1 MKKTKISA
9 SFLFLCVAII
19 LTSLAFFY
27 QKGNT
32 TDGTEG
38 SDSPDKENILKPSAS
53 NESDESVNDVD
64 ASEHSQ
70 SSHAEIDYSTYEST
84 TLGISISY
92 PAALQD
98 IMAIAEGESYEGFIS
113 GQLNPIT
120 CIYLY
125 PAEDTTYSQD
135 TIIAQIYWLPAEEKG
150 PEASYGQCVTL
161 ATAKDGSRCI
171 CHLPMNV
178 KLQYQTAENYNLD
191 RWNIYNTIEQSLL
204 NGEFTATLWETIE
217 TLSHI

>member
-1 MKKTKISA
+1 MKKLKISA
-9 SFLFLCVAII
+9 SFLCLCVVII

-32 TDGTEG
+32 TDGTVG
-38 SDSPDKENILKPSAS
+38 SDSPDKENTLKPSVS
-53 NESDESVNDVD
+53 KGSDEFVNDAD

-135 TIIAQIYWLPAEEKG
+135 SIIAQIYWLLAEEKG

-178 KLQYQTAENYNLD
+178 KLQYQTVENYNLD
-191 RWNIYNTIEQSLL
+191 LWNIYNTIEQSLL
-204 NGEFTATLWETIE
+204 NGEFTATL
-217 TLSHI
+217 LGNN

>member
-1 MKKTKISA
+1 MKKLEISA
-9 SFLFLCVAII
+9 SFLCLCVVII

-32 TDGTEG
+32 TDGTVG
-38 SDSPDKENILKPSAS
+38 SDSPDKENTLKPSAS
-53 NESDESVNDVD
+53 KGSDEFVNDAD

-113 GQLNPIT
+113 GQLTVFRSVRKRIPH
-120 CIYLY
+120 L
-125 PAEDTTYSQD
+125 S
-135 TIIAQIYWLPAEEKG
+135 IARSHPV
-150 PEASYGQCVTL
+150 S
-161 ATAKDGSRCI
+161 
-171 CHLPMNV
+171 
-178 KLQYQTAENYNLD
+178 
-191 RWNIYNTIEQSLL
+191 
-204 NGEFTATLWETIE
+204 
-217 TLSHI
+217 LSHMPRQPANSSHTQRQ

>member
-1 MKKTKISA
+1 MRRDG
-9 SFLFLCVAII
+9 
-19 LTSLAFFY
+19 FFPPGLLVHRLSQGQIRAVSVSTQFCRSRNGSRRGKARRAY
-27 QKGNT
+27 ACMAKGF
-32 TDGTEG
+32 DEAWAHFCP
-38 SDSPDKENILKPSAS
+38 SKPCLPLSI
-53 NESDESVNDVD
+53 DV
-64 ASEHSQ
+64 
-70 SSHAEIDYSTYEST
+70 
-84 TLGISISY
+84 ISISY

-135 TIIAQIYWLPAEEKG
+135 SIIAQIYWLLAEEKG

-178 KLQYQTAENYNLD
+178 KLQYQTVENYNLD
-191 RWNIYNTIEQSLL
+191 LWNIYNTIEQSLL
-204 NGEFTATLWETIE
+204 NGEFTATL
-217 TLSHI
+217 LGNN

>member
-135 TIIAQIYWLPAEEKG
+135 TIIAQIYWLPAE
-150 PEASYGQCVTL
+150 ASYGQCVTL

-204 NGEFTATLWETIE
+204 NGEFTATL
-217 TLSHI
+217 LGNN